1 MALWQYCRE
10 TAHKAAVFLNSALC
24 CSFEVICQCAGS
36 ATVKQSVHSKAED
49 SLFGASLFAGTA
61 ACTTILHGFY
71 WQVMGRA
78 AQCRKVCQTDACF
91 GKSSSF
97 ATNARLKSRVHPKY
111 IEVPC
116 SPYAPQERLV
126 AALCLTQCLPL
137 AFPFLLPAL

>member
-10 TAHKAAVFLNSALC
+10 TAHKAAVLRLSANVPEAPRLNSL
-24 CSFEVICQCAGS
+24 FKPCAG
-36 ATVKQSVHSKAED
+36 QSVWRNLIRRHCRLHNDIARILLAGDGQFGELPQ
-49 SLFGASLFAGTA
+49 SLP
-61 ACTTILHGFY
+61 
-71 WQVMGRA
+71 
-78 AQCRKVCQTDACF
+78 KNACF